1 MGDNWIHPTHIAFW
15 HYDVI
20 FLSADN
26 GKYIFIGLLKGKTWV
41 LGVFAKKKKPQIN
54 KNRKTKARTIQ
65 ENKVTGINF
74 EQMCSNL
81 LSFALINP
89 VSKEWGKKQ
98 KKNIGFFRRLISPW
112 RGPHSRYS

>member
-1 MGDNWIHPTHIAFW
+1 MSIRRFCQ
-15 HYDVI
+15 
-20 FLSADN
+20 
-26 GKYIFIGLLKGKTWV
+26 
-41 LGVFAKKKKPQIN
+41 KKKPQIN

-89 VSKEWGKKQ
+89 FSKEWEK
-98 KKNIGFFRRLISPW
+98 
-112 RGPHSRYS
+112 